1 MVGLLDEWMLD
12 DWMNEFPSFGG
23 VAQRSCDGV
32 VLNVKRKTLRR
43 ETLEETP
50 SVIASLAVSYFRKSA
65 IKPSLSNE
73 AITPRSK

>member
-1 MVGLLDEWMLD
+1 MDAWLD

-50 SVIASLAVSYFRKSA
+50 SVIARSPEGFRDDAAICRYVSLC
-65 IKPSLSNE
+65 
-73 AITPRSK
+73 